1 MKVQYEYDGYPR
13 LINFDVTESS
23 TGFLCTL
30 KTTKDRD
37 KIVEII
43 GNSSDKNII
52 ENGLKSHIQEI
63 LNLPLLIDKSHEEDG
78 YYLKIRMDLLIRK
91 L

>member
-13 LINFDVTESS
+13 LINFDVVGSS
-23 TGFLCTL
+23 NGFLCTL
-30 KTTKDRD
+30 KTTKDKD
-37 KIVEII
+37 KVVEIV

-52 ENGLKSHIQEI
+52 ENVLKSHIEGI
-63 LNLPLLIDKSHEEDG
+63 LNLPLLIDKDHEEDG
-78 YYLKIRMDLLIRK
+78 YNLKIRMDMLIRE